1 METLLNFVTTT
12 GRSAAVLDAMQNVSW
27 LAGRDALPGVGDR
40 AWSYDMT
47 TPSEHPYVIKFRDDR
62 SSLEAYE
69 QIDRND
75 GETIADTL
83 TIEIRRRKL
92 GL

>member
-1 METLLNFVTTT
+1 M
-12 GRSAAVLDAMQNVSW
+12 VLGYDYTV
-27 LAGRDALPGVGDR
+27 R
-40 AWSYDMT
+40 APD
-47 TPSEHPYVIKFRDDR
+47 VIKFRDDR

-75 GETIADTL
+75 GDPIADTL

>member
-1 METLLNFVTTT
+1 M
-12 GRSAAVLDAMQNVSW
+12 VLGYDYTV
-27 LAGRDALPGVGDR
+27 R
-40 AWSYDMT
+40 APD
-47 TPSEHPYVIKFRDDR
+47 VIKSRDDR

-69 QIDRND
+69 QIDGND
-75 GETIADTL
+75 GDTIADTL

>member
-1 METLLNFVTTT
+1 
-12 GRSAAVLDAMQNVSW
+12 
-27 LAGRDALPGVGDR
+27 
-40 AWSYDMT
+40 MT
-47 TPSEHPYVIKFRDDR
+47 TPSVHSDVIKFRDDR

-69 QIDRND
+69 QTDRND
-75 GETIADTL
+75 GDPIADTL

>member
-1 METLLNFVTTT
+1 
-12 GRSAAVLDAMQNVSW
+12 
-27 LAGRDALPGVGDR
+27 
-40 AWSYDMT
+40 MT
-47 TPSEHPYVIKFRDDR
+47 TPSVHPDVVKFRDDR

-75 GETIADTL
+75 GDTIADTL